1 MKYFFASRTNRL
13 LSSPLRDIREMS
25 GRDYFISL
33 AEELPAE
40 ELFPFKLLEEAA
52 VSVFSSGPSALQYG
66 ELAGYR
72 PLREWLDTDWNI
84 RKDIRTVPEQILLTT
99 GTQQAIDLVMRLLL
113 EPGDSVLVEHP
124 TSPGCLEVL
133 EMQGAKIVPVLG
145 DSDGILPDL
154 LEHHMQQLRPKL
166 LFAAPSFS
174 NPTGMLWSMER
185 REAVLDLCSRY
196 GVLLV
201 EDDSY
206 GELHFDG
213 LETAD
218 FYRKFP
224 SLFALDTADQGGH
237 VLYIGSFS
245 KTVAPALRTGWAA
258 GHPALIQAM
267 ASVKRIAD
275 GQSSPMNQRLL
286 YQLLAQSP
294 FKWSDHLSMLNREY
308 KIRLKLMLELL
319 KRPGWKG
326 VQYSIPKGG
335 MYLWVQLP
343 EGLDSGALLKVA
355 LSKGVSFLPGSLCST
370 GVQDQRHIRLNF
382 SHPGRDELLLG
393 MNLISEA
400 ISEFTARN

>member
-13 LSSPLRDIREMS
+13 LSSPLRDIRKMS
-25 GRDYFISL
+25 DQDHFISL

-66 ELAGYR
+66 EPAGYR
-72 PLREWLDTDWNI
+72 PLREWLDQDWNS
-84 RKDIRTVPEQILLTT
+84 RKGIRTVPEQILLTT
-99 GTQQAIDLVMRLLL
+99 GTQQAIDLIMRLLL

-133 EMQGAKIVPVLG
+133 EMQGATIIPVTG
-145 DSDGILPDL
+145 DENGILPDL
-154 LEHHMQQLRPKL
+154 LEHHMQQAQPKL

-174 NPTGMLWSMER
+174 NPTGALWSMER
-185 REAVLDLCSRY
+185 REAVLELCSRY

-213 LETAD
+213 RSTSD
-218 FYRKFP
+218 FYRHYP
-224 SLFALDTADQGGH
+224 SLFAMDTADQGGH

-258 GHPALIQAM
+258 GHPALMEAM

-286 YQLLAQSP
+286 HRLLDQSP
-294 FKWSDHLSMLNREY
+294 FKWNDHLSLLNREY
-308 KIRLKLMLELL
+308 KTRLKLMLELL
-319 KRPGWKG
+319 KRPGWRG
-326 VQYSIPKGG
+326 THYVVPKGG
-335 MYLWVQLP
+335 MYLWVRLP
-343 EGLDSGALLKVA
+343 DGLDSVALLKAA
-355 LSKGVSFLPGSLCST
+355 LPKGVSFLPGSLCST
-370 GVQDQRHIRLNF
+370 GDADRGYIRLNF
-382 SHPGRDELLLG
+382 SHPGRDALLLG

-400 ISEFTARN
+400 IGEFTARN

>member
-66 ELAGYR
+66 EPAGYR
-72 PLREWLDTDWNI
+72 PLREWLGKDWNI

-113 EPGDSVLVEHP
+113 EPGDSVLVEYP

-174 NPTGMLWSMER
+174 NPTGILWSMER

-326 VQYSIPKGG
+326 VQYTIPKGG

-370 GVQDQRHIRLNF
+370 GVPDQRHIRLNF

>member
-13 LSSPLRDIREMS
+13 LTSPLRDIREMS

-66 ELAGYR
+66 EPAGYR
-72 PLREWLDTDWNI
+72 PLREWLDNDWNA
-84 RKDIRTVPEQILLTT
+84 RKGIRTVPEQILLTT

-133 EMQGAKIVPVLG
+133 EMQGAKIVPVTG
-145 DSDGILPDL
+145 DGDGILPDL
-154 LEHHMQQLRPKL
+154 LEHHMQQVRPKL

-174 NPTGMLWSMER
+174 NPTGVLWSMER

-213 LETAD
+213 LEPGD
-218 FYRKFP
+218 FYRKYP

-286 YQLLAQSP
+286 YQLLAHSP

-308 KIRLKLMLELL
+308 KTRLKLMLELL

-326 VQYSIPKGG
+326 SQYNIPEGG

-343 EGLDSGALLKVA
+343 DGLDSGALLKAA
-355 LSKGVSFLPGSLCST
+355 LLKGVSFLPGSLCST
-370 GVQDQRHIRLNF
+370 GEQDYRYIRLNF

-393 MNLISEA
+393 MNLISES
-400 ISEFTARN
+400 ITEFTARS

>member
-1 MKYFFASRTNRL
+1 
-13 LSSPLRDIREMS
+13 
-25 GRDYFISL
+25 
-33 AEELPAE
+33 
-40 ELFPFKLLEEAA
+40 
-52 VSVFSSGPSALQYG
+52 
-66 ELAGYR
+66 
-72 PLREWLDTDWNI
+72 
-84 RKDIRTVPEQILLTT
+84 
-99 GTQQAIDLVMRLLL
+99 
-113 EPGDSVLVEHP
+113 
-124 TSPGCLEVL
+124 
-133 EMQGAKIVPVLG
+133 
-145 DSDGILPDL
+145 
-154 LEHHMQQLRPKL
+154 MQQVRPKL

-174 NPTGMLWSMER
+174 NPTGALWSMKR

-213 LETAD
+213 LEPGD
-218 FYRKFP
+218 FYRKYP

-286 YQLLAQSP
+286 YQLLAHSP

-308 KIRLKLMLELL
+308 KTRLKLMLELL

-326 VQYSIPKGG
+326 SQYSIPEGG

-343 EGLDSGALLKVA
+343 DGLDSGALLKAA
-355 LSKGVSFLPGSLCST
+355 LLKGVSFLPGSLCST
-370 GVQDQRHIRLNF
+370 GEQDRRYIRLNF

-393 MNLISEA
+393 MNLISES
-400 ISEFTARN
+400 ITEFTARS

>member
-13 LSSPLRDIREMS
+13 LTSPLRDIREMS

-66 ELAGYR
+66 EPAGYR
-72 PLREWLDTDWNI
+72 PLRDWLDNDWNA
-84 RKDIRTVPEQILLTT
+84 RKGIRTVPEQILLTT

-133 EMQGAKIVPVLG
+133 EMQGAKIVPVTG
-145 DSDGILPDL
+145 DGDGILPDL
-154 LEHHMQQLRPKL
+154 LEHHMQQVRPKL

-174 NPTGMLWSMER
+174 NPTGVLWSMER

-213 LETAD
+213 LEPGD
-218 FYRKFP
+218 FYRKYP

-286 YQLLAQSP
+286 YQLLAHSP

-308 KIRLKLMLELL
+308 KTRLKLMLELL

-326 VQYSIPKGG
+326 SQYSIPEGG

-343 EGLDSGALLKVA
+343 DGLDSGALLKAA
-355 LSKGVSFLPGSLCST
+355 LLKGVSFLPGSLCST
-370 GVQDQRHIRLNF
+370 GEQDHRYIRLNF

-393 MNLISEA
+393 MNLISES
-400 ISEFTARN
+400 ITEFTARS

>member
-25 GRDYFISL
+25 GKEYFISL

-40 ELFPFKLLEEAA
+40 ELFPFQLLEEAA
-52 VSVFSSGPSALQYG
+52 LSVFSSGPSALQYG
-66 ELAGYR
+66 EPAGYA
-72 PLREWLDTDWNI
+72 PLREWLNNDWNV
-84 RKDIRTVPEQILLTT
+84 RKGIRTVSDQILLTT

-133 EMQGAKIVPVLG
+133 EMQGAAIVPVLG
-145 DSDGILPDL
+145 DQDGILPDL
-154 LEHHMQQLRPKL
+154 LEQHMQQVRPKL

-174 NPTGMLWSMER
+174 NPTGILWSMER

-213 LETAD
+213 LEPSA
-218 FYRKFP
+218 FYRKYP

-237 VLYIGSFS
+237 VLHIGSFS

-267 ASVKRIAD
+267 TSVKRIAD

-294 FKWSDHLSMLNREY
+294 FRWSDHLSMLNKEY

-326 VQYSIPKGG
+326 CSYHIPQGG

-343 EGLDSGALLKVA
+343 EGLNSEALLKAA
-355 LSKGVSFLPGSLCST
+355 LVKGVSFLPGTLCST
-370 GVQDQRHIRLNF
+370 GTLDQRYIRLNF

-400 ISEFTARN
+400 ISEFTARS

>member
-13 LSSPLRDIREMS
+13 LTSPLRDIREMS

-66 ELAGYR
+66 EPAGYR
-72 PLREWLDTDWNI
+72 PLREWLDNDWNA
-84 RKDIRTVPEQILLTT
+84 RKGIRTVPEQILLTT

-133 EMQGAKIVPVLG
+133 EMQGAKIVPVTG
-145 DSDGILPDL
+145 DGDGILPDL
-154 LEHHMQQLRPKL
+154 LEHHMQQVRPKL

-174 NPTGMLWSMER
+174 NPTGVLWSMER

-213 LETAD
+213 LEPGD
-218 FYRKFP
+218 FYRKYP

-286 YQLLAQSP
+286 YQLLAHSP

-308 KIRLKLMLELL
+308 KTRLKLMLELL

-326 VQYSIPKGG
+326 SQYSIPEGG

-343 EGLDSGALLKVA
+343 DGLDSGALLKAA
-355 LSKGVSFLPGSLCST
+355 LLKGVSFLPGSLCSK
-370 GVQDQRHIRLNF
+370 GEQDHRYIRLNF

-393 MNLISEA
+393 MNLISES
-400 ISEFTARN
+400 ITEFTARS

>member
-66 ELAGYR
+66 EPAGYR
-72 PLREWLDTDWNI
+72 PLREWLGKDWNI

-174 NPTGMLWSMER
+174 NPTGILWSMER

-326 VQYSIPKGG
+326 VQYTIPKGG

-370 GVQDQRHIRLNF
+370 GVPDQRHIRLNF

>member
-66 ELAGYR
+66 EPAGYR
-72 PLREWLDTDWNI
+72 PLREWLGKDWNI

-113 EPGDSVLVEHP
+113 EPGDSVLVEYP

-154 LEHHMQQLRPKL
+154 LERHMQQLRPKL

-174 NPTGMLWSMER
+174 NPTGILWSMER

-326 VQYSIPKGG
+326 VQYTIPKGG

-370 GVQDQRHIRLNF
+370 GVPDQRHIRLNF